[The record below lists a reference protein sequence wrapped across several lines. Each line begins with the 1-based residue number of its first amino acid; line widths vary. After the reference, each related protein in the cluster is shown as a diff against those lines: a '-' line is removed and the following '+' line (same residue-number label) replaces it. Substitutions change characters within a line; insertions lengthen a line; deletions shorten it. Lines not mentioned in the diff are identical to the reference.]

1 MNEELQNAVWAVLP
15 AEFRNKIRNRYVIH
29 LKEGLNIRVDELKRI
44 FGEVNLTSAPEQS
57 EPKFKVGDEVQCTG
71 QANHD
76 YNVYKVVKV
85 YTNDNGEIRYDI
97 QGLIKQIGM
106 EESDIKP
113 YRKVSHEPCTSP
125 TDKAEEKE
133 LDLRQILKG
142 YENNKVYSPC
152 FGTISM
158 VKGNNRLYPN
168 SIAFSLNHTSGLV
181 YFKSNGLEY
190 HSFEDGVC
198 SIFPNKE
205 LYKQY
210 PLDPHKAWAIWSEQ
224 QKPKRWVPSVGD
236 RFYFVDAYCEVD
248 NKQWNNPYKPDT
260 WDCGN
265 CFKTPEDA
273 EYAAQEMRK
282 CLERVHNEL
291 NNENA

>member
-29 LKEGLNIRVDELKRI
+29 LKEGLNIRADELKRI

-57 EPKFKVGDEVQCTG
+57 EPKFKTGDEVQCTG

-85 YTNDNGEIRYDI
+85 YTNDNKEIRYDI

-133 LDLRQILKG
+133 LDLCELLKG
-142 YENNKVYSPC
+142 HEGEAVFSPAYGSSTVDSVVTDSRVPRVVVEYPCGNVGFRADGTLITNHKLDGICQLFPSRALYEQC
-152 FGTISM
+152 
-158 VKGNNRLYPN
+158 L
-168 SIAFSLNHTSGLV
+168 
-181 YFKSNGLEY
+181 
-190 HSFEDGVC
+190 
-198 SIFPNKE
+198 
-205 LYKQY
+205 
-210 PLDPHKAWAIWSEQ
+210 LDAKRAWQIWADS
-224 QKPKRWVPSVGD
+224 QKPKRWMPSVGD

-273 EYAAQEMRK
+273 EYAAQEMKK
-282 CLERVHNEL
+282 CLERVHKEL
-291 NNENA
+291 NN